1 MCEPANIV
9 IADIKVPAM
18 PVFDEKEELLKEKRG
33 RLIIVSNRLSVTV
46 KRSENGGEYTFTP
59 SSGGLATGLA
69 GMTKSTEFWWY
80 GWPGLEVPA
89 NEQEALRAR
98 CVREHKA
105 YPVFMSDE
113 LSDRHYN
120 GFSNEI
126 LWPLFHYHP
135 QEINFNEYAWEG
147 YQEANRTFAKTV
159 AKDVRDGDLVWVQD
173 YHLMLLPAM
182 LREELEKMPVKPRNV
197 KIGFFLHTPFPSS
210 ETYRILPVRN
220 EILEGVLHSDLIGF
234 HTYDYVRHFLSAC
247 SRLMGL
253 HQTPNAVG
261 YQGKAVQIGAF
272 PIGIE
277 PQTFFDNL
285 DKPKIKERMEALQQS
300 FKPFTVIVG
309 VDRLDYI
316 KGIQQK
322 LHALDGFLTEHPE
335 WIGKIKLVQIAVPS
349 RGEVEEYQNL
359 RTKVNELIGFIN
371 GKFGTI
377 EYQPVTFLHQS
388 VSQQELTALYAISD
402 VCLVT
407 STRDGMNLVSFEYI
421 ACQRDRHGVLVLSE
435 FAGAAESLHGSLLV
449 NPWDPEGLAATIHVA
464 VTMSDG
470 AREQNYEKML
480 SYVQKYTSQW
490 WGESF
495 VSELTRISVLAE
507 KKRQLRARRERDGST
522 QQQQATRD
530 SAVVSSPDT
539 ADTATTE
546 EQLAD
551 PDKYAN
557 GGDYPPSWSLS
568 VR

>member
-1 MCEPANIV
+1 
-9 IADIKVPAM
+9 M
-18 PVFDEKEELLKEKRG
+18 PIFDEKEELLAAKKG

-46 KRSENGGEYTFTP
+46 KQSSNGEYLFTP

-69 GMTKSTEFWWY
+69 GMTKTTEFWWY
-80 GWPGLEVPA
+80 GWPGLEVPLS
-89 NEQEALRAR
+89 EQAALRDR
-98 CVREHKA
+98 CVAEHKA

-135 QEINFNEYAWEG
+135 QEINFSEYAWEG
-147 YQEANRTFAKTV
+147 YQEANRVFAKTV
-159 AKDVRDGDLVWVQD
+159 AKDLRDDDLVWVQD

-182 LREELEKMPVKPRNV
+182 LREELEKLGPAMPRNV

-210 ETYRILPVRN
+210 EIYRILPVRN

-247 SRLMGL
+247 ARLMGL
-253 HQTPNAVG
+253 HQTPNAVV

-277 PQTFFDNL
+277 PQTFYDGL
-285 DKPKIKERMEALQQS
+285 DKPAVKKKMEGFEQS

-316 KGIQQK
+316 KGVQQK
-322 LHALDGFLTEHPE
+322 LYALDVFLTEHPE
-335 WIGKIKLVQIAVPS
+335 WIGKLKLVQIAVPS

-359 RTKVNELIGFIN
+359 RTKVNELVGFIN
-371 GKFGTI
+371 GKYGTV
-377 EYQPVTFLHQS
+377 EYTPIHFLHQS
-388 VSQQELTALYAISD
+388 FAQDELIALYAISD

-421 ACQRDRHGVLVLSE
+421 ACQRDRHGVLILSE
-435 FAGAAESLHGSLLV
+435 FAGAAESLHGSLIV
-449 NPWDPEGLAATIHVA
+449 NPWSQQELADTIHQA
-464 VTMSDG
+464 VTMNEQ
-470 AREQNYEKML
+470 ARELNYEKMAA
-480 SYVQKYTSQW
+480 YVQKYTSQW

-495 VSELTRISVLAE
+495 VSELTRISVQAE
-507 KKRQLRARRERDGST
+507 RKRQLRARRERQSNV
-522 QQQQATRD
+522 QLPQR
-530 SAVVSSPDT
+530 VRIVEEVT
-539 ADTATTE
+539 ADDATTFSSDDTTTE
-546 EQLAD
+546 EQQPHL
-551 PDKYAN
+551 DKYAS
-557 GGDYPPSWSLS
+557 GRDDSQSEATLYDD
-568 VR
+568 